1 MDRNPLMTFP
11 FQAGPNLSYEQW
23 SRLRLRAIFDHCKWD
38 PQCGDHAVLSRF
50 PLLLEAQ
57 TANQLAD
64 LAERLTR
71 EALAAEVETL
81 GNPEL
86 LSRLAIPSRIRK
98 CLAKAEPDLSKKDIR
113 VMRFDFH
120 YTTHGWQ
127 ISEVNADVPGGYIE
141 ASGWNEL
148 FADQVED
155 FSAPCSPTKAFARAI
170 CEAAPRDSLIAL
182 VHATV
187 YSEDRQVMVHLSR
200 ELARHGMRP
209 QLVSPR
215 NLAWDDGEAKLA
227 TAFASGNPA
236 VIVRLSPAEWLP
248 SMRDGDDWERWFRES
263 RTALSNPGRALILQS
278 KRFPL
283 IWDELKT
290 ELSTWRKLLPESAC
304 PSQIKNLDQDAWVLK
319 PAFGRVGEDV
329 GIRGVTEASQHR
341 AILRAARKR
350 ENLWIAQQRFEVV
363 PIPTE
368 NGDVFPC
375 IGVFTVN
382 GRMAGLYGRAAHTAL
397 IDHNAFDV
405 AVLVRRETTGRLQ

>member
-1 MDRNPLMTFP
+1 MSLPL
-11 FQAGPNLSYEQW
+11 QAGPNLSHEQW

-50 PLLLEAQ
+50 ALLLEAQ
-57 TANQLAD
+57 TANLLAD

-86 LSRLAIPSRIRK
+86 LSRLAIPGRIRK
-98 CLAKAEPDLSKKDIR
+98 CLAKAEKDLSKKDIR

-120 YTTHGWQ
+120 YTTYGWQ

-148 FADQVED
+148 FADQVEG
-155 FSAPCSPTKAFARAI
+155 FSAPCSPTKAYASAI
-170 CEAAPRDSLIAL
+170 CEVAPPNSLIAL
-182 VHATV
+182 AHATV
-187 YSEDRQVMVHLSR
+187 YSEDRQVMVHFSHALKR
-200 ELARHGMRP
+200 QGMRP

-215 NLAWDDGEAKLA
+215 NLAWDKGEAKLA

-248 SMRDGDDWERWFRES
+248 SMCDGDDWEPWFHER
-263 RTALSNPGRALILQS
+263 RTPLSNPGRALILQS

-283 IWDELKT
+283 VWDELKT
-290 ELSTWRKLLPESAC
+290 ELPTWRKLLPESAC
-304 PSQIKNLDQDAWVLK
+304 PSQTKNLDQDVWVLK

-329 GIRGVTEASQHR
+329 GIRGITEADQYS

-368 NGDVFPC
+368 DGEVFPC

-405 AVLVRRETTGRLQ
+405 AVLVRRETRGRLQ

>member
-1 MDRNPLMTFP
+1 MTLPL
-11 FQAGPNLSYEQW
+11 QAGANLPYEQW

-38 PQCGDHAVLSRF
+38 PQCGDHAVLGRF

-71 EALAAEVETL
+71 EALAAEIEIL

-86 LSRLAIPSRIRK
+86 LSALAIPSRIRK
-98 CLAKAEPDLSKKDIR
+98 CFAKTDPDLRRKDIR

-120 YTTHGWQ
+120 YTTDGWQ

-148 FADQVED
+148 FANQVEG
-155 FSAPCSPTKAFARAI
+155 FCAPANPTKAYASAI
-170 CEAAPRDSLIAL
+170 CEAAPPDSLIAL
-182 VHATV
+182 AHATV

-200 ELARHGMRP
+200 ELVQRGMRP
-209 QLVSPR
+209 QLVSPK
-215 NLAWDDGEAKLA
+215 NLGWDRGRARLA

-236 VIVRLSPAEWLP
+236 VVVRLSPAEWLP
-248 SMRDGDDWERWFRES
+248 SMCEGDRWESWFRES
-263 RTALSNPGRALILQS
+263 RTPLSNPGRALILQS

-283 IWDELKT
+283 VWDGLKT
-290 ELSTWRKLLPESAC
+290 HLYTWRKLLSESVC
-304 PSQIKNLDQDAWVLK
+304 PSEVKSLEQDDWVLK

-329 GIRGVTEASQHR
+329 GIRGVTEASQYR

-350 ENLWIAQQRFEVV
+350 EELWIVQRRFEVV

-368 NGDVFPC
+368 KGNVFPC

-382 GRMAGLYGRAAHTAL
+382 GKMAGLYGRAAHTPLVDHDAL
-397 IDHNAFDV
+397 DV
-405 AVLVRRETTGRLQ
+405 AVLVRRETAGGL